1 MDLAGIVGVAA
12 GLAGV
17 MGTSLELER
26 RVTNYHLGMR
36 GDRLRARAGE
46 LAKFLQTLT
55 QLPQGGADEQ
65 LAQEAISSTKTDL
78 NNVLKELVRSQ
89 RLTSRAGVD
98 EMAPI
103 RRWLLLFVPA
113 RRFAWILHLGFYF
126 TVWLVI
132 LFGVEFKAVVASH
145 LLPVKTVV
153 GGICFLAALAA
164 LLRYW
169 AVMEM
174 RWAEGFRPS
183 PSPMRRTVLWYKPA
197 SRREMI
203 ARAGILFGLAQFVP
217 FFSALWISGFR
228 QILTLAEITV
238 ALITFYACEQ
248 C

>member
-98 EMAPI
+98 EMAPNSA
-103 RRWLLLFVPA
+103 LASTFLSPPVALPGS
-113 RRFAWILHLGFYF
+113 FAFGFYF

-132 LFGVEFKAVVASH
+132 SFGVELKPWWHPTSYRLTACCRWD
-145 LLPVKTVV
+145 L
-153 GGICFLAALAA
+153 FLAALAA

-169 AVMEM
+169 AVMENEVG
-174 RWAEGFRPS
+174 RGFPS
-183 PSPMRRTVLWYKPA
+183 FPSPMRRTVL
-197 SRREMI
+197 
-203 ARAGILFGLAQFVP
+203 
-217 FFSALWISGFR
+217 
-228 QILTLAEITV
+228 
-238 ALITFYACEQ
+238 
-248 C
+248 